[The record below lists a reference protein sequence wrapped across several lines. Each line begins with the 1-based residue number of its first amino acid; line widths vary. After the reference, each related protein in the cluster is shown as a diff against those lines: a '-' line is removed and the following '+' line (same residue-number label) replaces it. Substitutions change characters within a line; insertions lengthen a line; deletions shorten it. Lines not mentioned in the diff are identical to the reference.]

1 MTWTVTSL
9 KKAFSD
15 NITHDYIVVKH
26 QDILTITLKQYG
38 DLNLHLS
45 LTSKQ
50 ILIETVICPVKNI
63 CDVNKLNYR
72 LLRLQKILPLSSVGI
87 SVINHQDYYIAFGA
101 LSLSSSFDDIL
112 LEIETLA
119 NNALEL
125 AEMISEA

>member
-15 NITHDYIVVKH
+15 NITHDYTVVKH
-26 QDILTITLKQYG
+26 QDIITITLKQYG

-50 ILIETVICPVKNI
+50 ILIETVICPVGNI

>member
-15 NITHDYIVVKH
+15 NITHDYTVVKH

>member
-1 MTWTVTSL
+1 M
-9 KKAFSD
+9 
-15 NITHDYIVVKH
+15 KH

>member
-87 SVINHQDYYIAFGA
+87 SVINHQDYYIAFGT

>member
-15 NITHDYIVVKH
+15 NITHDYTVVKH
-26 QDILTITLKQYG
+26 QDIITITLKQYG

-50 ILIETVICPVKNI
+50 ILIETVICPVRNI
-63 CDVNKLNYR
+63 CDVNELNYR

-101 LSLSSSFDDIL
+101 LSLSSSFDDIF

>member
-72 LLRLQKILPLSSVGI
+72 LLRLQKILPLSLVGI